1 MRTPDDAHHIYR
13 PDVDIVSIDSTDATV
28 SDIPG
33 PGRTLG
39 KAFTLVGT
47 KIEHSVNKFAK
58 QRKLGPVE
66 LTRRIERQRR
76 DENGI
81 LRSSTSHDDD
91 ELSQLKKD
99 LKKLLRYSRSVVHSS
114 EPVS

>member
-1 MRTPDDAHHIYR
+1 MTTPDSTRHIYR
-13 PDVDIVSIDSTDATV
+13 PDIDIVSIDSTDATV

-39 KAFTLVGT
+39 KAFALVGA
-47 KIEHSVNKFAK
+47 KLEHSVNQFAK
-58 QRKLGPVE
+58 QCKLGPIE
-66 LTRRIERQRR
+66 LTRRIERRRR

-99 LKKLLRYSRSVVHSS
+99 LQKLLRYSRSVAHSS
-114 EPVS
+114 ELVS